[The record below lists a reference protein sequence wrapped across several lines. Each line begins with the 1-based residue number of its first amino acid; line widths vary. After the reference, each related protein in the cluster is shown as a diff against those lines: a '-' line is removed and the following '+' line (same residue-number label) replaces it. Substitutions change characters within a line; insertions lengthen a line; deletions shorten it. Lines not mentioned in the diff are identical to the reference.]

1 MFQVSSTGSLSIKH
15 GSLYYT
21 LFFPKHGWLAADMA
35 QYLGDV
41 LAAEDQKIAI
51 LKLLGYTLEISQQQP
66 ARSADHWVEVDLD
79 KCILSTNSDLVR
91 KAVDQSSPD
100 PDDPYNPRAL
110 HRLHQVLDQYD
121 FTVELVG

>member
-1 MFQVSSTGSLSIKH
+1 MFQVSSTGSLSLKH

-21 LFFPKHGWLAADMA
+21 LFLPKHGWLAADMA

-79 KCILSTNSDLVR
+79 KCILSTTSDLVR
-91 KAVDQSSPD
+91 RRCW
-100 PDDPYNPRAL
+100 RA
-110 HRLHQVLDQYD
+110 
-121 FTVELVG
+121 G

>member
-1 MFQVSSTGSLSIKH
+1 MFQVSSTGSLTIKH

-21 LFFPKHGWLAADMA
+21 LFLPKHGWLAADMA

-41 LAAEDQKIAI
+41 LAAEDPGIAI
-51 LKLLGYTLEISQQQP
+51 LKLLGYTLEIGQQQP

-91 KAVDQSSPD
+91 KAVDQSPPD

-110 HRLHQVLDQYD
+110 CRLHQVLDQYD